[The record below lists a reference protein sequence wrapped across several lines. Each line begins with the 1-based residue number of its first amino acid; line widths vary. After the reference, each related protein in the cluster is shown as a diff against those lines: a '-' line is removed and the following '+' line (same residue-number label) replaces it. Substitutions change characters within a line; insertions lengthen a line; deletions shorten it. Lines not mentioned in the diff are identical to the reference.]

1 MFARISDTSII
12 EGIRKQ
18 DGKTLNWLYNNY
30 LPTIKKY
37 VLKNSGSDSDAFDV
51 FQEAMIILY
60 RQITENSLKLT
71 TDLKGYFFGIAR
83 NIWNTHFRILQ
94 RNAPLEGDYEDD
106 DNTDAE
112 KEILI
117 ERIIA
122 RSLEKLSPDS
132 RMILKLFSEGYSY
145 EEIAEKMNLKSEV
158 YARRK
163 KYLSKESLLEIIKL
177 DPEYRDYLN
186 LL

>member
-1 MFARISDTSII
+1 MFARVSDTDII

-18 DGKTLNWLYNNY
+18 DDKTLNWLYRNY

-37 VLKNSGSDSDAFDV
+37 VLKKGGSESDSYDV
-51 FQEAMIILY
+51 FQESIIVLY
-60 RQITENSLKLT
+60 RQISENSLKLT
-71 TDLKGYFFGIAR
+71 SDLKGYFFGIAR
-83 NIWNTHFRILQ
+83 NIWNAQLRIIQ
-94 RNAPLEGDYEDD
+94 RHTPLEGDYEDKD
-106 DNTDAE
+106 DTDIE
-112 KEILI
+112 KNNII

-122 RSLEKLSPDS
+122 RSLEKLTPDS

-145 EEIAEKMNLKSEV
+145 EEIAEKMNLKNET

-163 KYLSKESLLEIIKL
+163 KYLSKESLLEIIRL
-177 DPEYRDYLN
+177 DPEYHDYLN